1 LSRKFVFKIG
11 SYIVRFRSKKVNA
24 LLYNLIYAASVEAA
38 LEKLDEKDLSRVRK
52 LGYDSGVALIYDMA
66 DKVRQGLLGRNI
78 DELIEQGKSAW
89 YIYFGS
95 KVETEVERKDNEVVV
110 KIRDRECPSCMG
122 RRYNGFYCEA
132 MAAGHEG
139 AQHAVVELL
148 NLPVDVEVHETK
160 CIARGDEYCEFTAIY
175 RMKK

>member
-1 LSRKFVFKIG
+1 MSRKLIFKIG
-11 SYIVRFRSKKVNA
+11 SYIVRLRSKKSTG
-24 LLYNLIYAASVEAA
+24 LLYNLIYAANVDVV
-38 LEKLDEKDLSRVRK
+38 LNKLKEKDLSRVRK
-52 LGYDSGVALIYDMA
+52 LGYNSGVALIYDMA

-95 KVETEVERKDNEVVV
+95 KVETIVDRKDNEVVV

-122 RRYNGFYCEA
+122 RRYDGFYCEA

-139 AQHAVVELL
+139 AQYAVIELL

-160 CIARGDEYCEFTAIY
+160 CIAKGDEYCEFTVIY
-175 RMKK
+175 KMRK